1 LIERTLARYAA
12 DSMKL
17 VPLLAVV
24 LFAVSCASE
33 SKKIYSMSTP
43 ELQLRHTQL
52 VEEVA
57 QPPRE
62 KEKIEFE
69 LLRRW
74 QAGDRAA
81 YLPQFSL

>member
-1 LIERTLARYAA
+1 
-12 DSMKL
+12 MKL
-17 VPLLAVV
+17 APLLAVV
-24 LFAVSCASE
+24 FLAVSCASDN
-33 SKKIYSMSTP
+33 KKIQSMTTP
-43 ELQLRHTQL
+43 ELKLRHTQL

>member
-1 LIERTLARYAA
+1 
-12 DSMKL
+12 MKL

-24 LFAVSCASE
+24 LLAVSCASE
-33 SKKIYSMSTP
+33 NKKIPSMSTS
-43 ELQLRHTQL
+43 ELKLRHAQL

-69 LLRRW
+69 LLWRW
-74 QAGDRAA
+74 EAGDKAA

>member
-1 LIERTLARYAA
+1 
-12 DSMKL
+12 MKL

-24 LFAVSCASE
+24 FLAVGCASDN
-33 SKKIYSMSTP
+33 KKIQLMTTP
-43 ELQLRHTQL
+43 ELKLRHTQL

-69 LLRRW
+69 LLWRW
-74 QAGDRAA
+74 ETGDKAA